1 MSAAPRER
9 VDEVRSIIHGV
20 LSGTASKIFLERI
33 DAVLNDWAAG
43 KMTAANACE
52 KVQKM
57 VGLFIGEDK
66 ARQIGDRCAMIVM
79 RESASQN
86 K

>member
-9 VDEVRSIIHGV
+9 VDEVRSIIHDV
-20 LSGTASKIFLERI
+20 LGGAASKLFLERV
-33 DAVLNDWAAG
+33 DAVLNDWAEG

-52 KVQKM
+52 KVQKT

-79 RESASQN
+79 RESASQ
-86 K
+86 KK

>member
-9 VDEVRSIIHGV
+9 VDEVRTIVNEV
-20 LSGTASKIFLERI
+20 LGGNASKIFLERI
-33 DAVLNDWAAG
+33 DATLSEWAEG
-43 KMTAANACE
+43 KMTAAKACE

-57 VGLFIGEDK
+57 VGLFIGEEK

-79 RESASQN
+79 RESATQ
-86 K
+86 KK